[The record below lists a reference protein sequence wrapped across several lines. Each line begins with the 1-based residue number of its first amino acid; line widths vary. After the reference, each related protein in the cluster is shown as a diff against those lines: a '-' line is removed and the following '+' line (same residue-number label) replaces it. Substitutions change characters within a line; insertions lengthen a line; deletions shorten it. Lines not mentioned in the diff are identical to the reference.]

1 MLDLDPSPR
10 SLGLTIAVAPERDHV
25 LVVLEGE
32 LDIATVGA
40 VRHKIA
46 ALRARG
52 FSRVVLDLRSVTFAD
67 SCLVHLLYELDSAS
81 ASDGLELAI
90 RPGQRGPALRLLDLT
105 GLGRRF
111 AVA

>member
-1 MLDLDPSPR
+1 MLDLHPSPR
-10 SLGLTIAVAPERDHV
+10 SLGLAIAVVPERDHV

-40 VRHKIA
+40 VRHKVA

-52 FSRVVLDLRSVTFAD
+52 FPRVVLDLRRLTFAD
-67 SCLVHLLYELDSAS
+67 SSLVHLLYELEVA
-81 ASDGLELAI
+81 AAVDGVAFAI
-90 RPGQRGPALRLLDLT
+90 RPGESGPARRLLNLT
-105 GLGRRF
+105 GLGGRF